1 MWFSQGVAYYII
13 PVGID
18 IKEMLMN
25 NNNFYLCYQELIS
38 NMQEHND
45 GITSLRLS
53 TSTALKKEWHLMI
66 TGIVG
71 HNMRYLHVNMPTFV
85 IWVVNGYMYLSC
97 SSLGPSVSI

>member
-25 NNNFYLCYQELIS
+25 NNNFYLHLQELIS

-45 GITSLRLS
+45 GTCITSLRLS
-53 TSTALKKEWHLMI
+53 TSTALKK
-66 TGIVG
+66 
-71 HNMRYLHVNMPTFV
+71 ND
-85 IWVVNGYMYLSC
+85 IWW
-97 SSLGPSVSI
+97 SLEL